1 MHLHI
6 AVLSIIA
13 GCVVD
18 EAAPAAPIRVLGV
31 NAVNGLT
38 AHAIAAFRRQ
48 FEHICAAIVGTA
60 ERARPFRQRLKPCVP
75 LSCRCPV
82 AQRRLGAIVGCADQT
97 AYPVSLR
104 AVP

>member
-82 AQRRLGAIVGCADQT
+82 AQRRSD
-97 AYPVSLR
+97 SLPRLAPRR
-104 AVP
+104 AVATNC